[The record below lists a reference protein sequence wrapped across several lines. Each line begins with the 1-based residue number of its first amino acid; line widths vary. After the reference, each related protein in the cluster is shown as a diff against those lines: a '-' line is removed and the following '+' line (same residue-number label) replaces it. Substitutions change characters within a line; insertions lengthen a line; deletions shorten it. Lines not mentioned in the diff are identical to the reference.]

1 MRHTVD
7 VSENAPWKERFRAS
21 SIRTSSI
28 ALRAPARGLIANN
41 ASGSLQWYAWDVPS
55 GNLRQITH
63 TPGGHPMHL
72 TLSADGRY
80 IYYLRDQQGNEI
92 GHFVRALYEGG
103 EPEDLTPDLPN
114 YSASSIDVSDSA
126 DRLAFIAARDNRFY
140 VYCIEQHADG
150 SLEPARLIYE
160 SGRLIHGVSLSAD
173 GHVLVITS
181 SERSGRFEFDLLAFD
196 TTTGAQIA
204 SLCEP
209 DGNSLELGPASHT
222 SADSRFLAT
231 TTRSGIERLLIW
243 DARSGVRTDLDLPEA
258 PGAMSPFD
266 WSPDGRA
273 ILFSTVDKAEA
284 RLYVHSLTQGETHA
298 IDYGGGVVGQAYYT
312 PDGAEILALWQDAA
326 SPSRLIAL
334 DPQRG
339 VVTRTVLAAGNV
351 PQGIGLRSVSFPS
364 FDGQPVQAWL
374 GVPEGNGP
382 FPTILFTHGGPTA
395 VQMNTFSAQA
405 QAWLDH
411 GYAFLSLNYHGSST
425 FGRDFER
432 KIWGDLGHWEVEDM
446 VAARAWLVDEGVA
459 QPDAI
464 LLSGWSYGGYL
475 TLMGLGKRPELWAGG
490 MAGIAI
496 ADWFLM
502 YEDQAEALRG
512 YQRAIFGGTPEQKP
526 EQHRASSP
534 ITYAADVSAPILVI
548 QGRNDTRT
556 PVRQMEKYEATLKA
570 LGKEITV
577 HWYDTGHAGSFTDVQ
592 MGIDH
597 TELMLRFAQRV
608 LE

>member
-7 VSENAPWKERFRAS
+7 LSEHAPWKERFRAS

-28 ALRAPARGLIANN
+28 ALRAPTRGLIANN

-72 TLSADGRY
+72 MLSADGRY
-80 IYYLRDQQGNEI
+80 IYYLRDDMGNEI
-92 GHFVRALYEGG
+92 GHFVRMPYAGG

-126 DRLAFIAARDNRFY
+126 DRLAFVAARDNRFY
-140 VYCIEQHADG
+140 VYCIEQHANG

-160 SGRLIHGVSLSAD
+160 SGRLIHSVALSAD
-173 GHVLVITS
+173 GRVLVITS
-181 SERSGRFEFDLLAFD
+181 SERSGRFGFDLLAFD

-209 DGNSLELGPASHT
+209 DGNSLELGPASHNRGDT
-222 SADSRFLAT
+222 RFLAT

-243 DARSGVRTDLDLPEA
+243 DVRTGACTDLDLPDA
-258 PGAMSPFD
+258 PGAMSAFD
-266 WSPDGRA
+266 WSPDGQA
-273 ILFSTVDKAEA
+273 ILFSTVDKAEV
-284 RLYVHSLTQGETHA
+284 RLYVHSLTQGETHPL
-298 IDYGGGVVGQAYYT
+298 DYGSGVIDQAYYT
-312 PDGAEILALWQDAA
+312 PDGAEIFALWQDAA

-339 VVTRTVLAAGNV
+339 VVTRTVLAAGAV

-374 GVPEGNGP
+374 GVPKGEGP
-382 FPTILFTHGGPTA
+382 FPTILSMHGGPTA

-446 VAARAWLVDEGVA
+446 AAARAWLVNEGIA

-512 YQRAIFGGTPEQKP
+512 YQRAIFGGTPEEKP

-534 ITYAADVSAPILVI
+534 ITYAADVRAPILVI

-556 PVRQMEKYEATLKA
+556 PARQMLKYEATLKA

-592 MGIDH
+592 TGIDH
-597 TELMLRFAQRV
+597 TELMLRFAYRV
-608 LE
+608 LG